1 MLTLASRNTGEL
13 SANNILVGPERGGWV
28 DAIPRSAFHVA
39 MARTILSIADA
50 RRAARD
56 PAVHVVWVAQEH
68 AEAFREEGWVRL
80 EPPRDGGVMFLNR
93 VRQEAARHS
102 GREAQDGIKA

>member
-1 MLTLASRNTGEL
+1 MLTPASLNTVEL
-13 SANNILVGPERGGWV
+13 SANNILVGLESDWRV
-28 DAIPRSAFHVA
+28 DAILRSAFHIV

-50 RRAARD
+50 RRATRD